1 MCTVFSKRFRS
12 SGCKQGFVL
21 KIEHYVGS
29 SKTMCFVPFK
39 SQKTR
44 NILYSLNIAVAT
56 TTYNPYL

>member
-1 MCTVFSKRFRS
+1 MCIYVMCTVFSKRFRS

-39 SQKTR
+39 SQKT
-44 NILYSLNIAVAT
+44 
-56 TTYNPYL
+56 TYNPYL